1 MVGVGWLDG
10 QGALTVEEI
19 RRESLEAEPR
29 IREYIRE
36 TPLEPS
42 PWLSR
47 LGDCHVYLKLENLQT
62 TGSFKLRGAANRL
75 LTLGPKEKA
84 NGVVTAST
92 GNHGSAV
99 AYLLQALGWPGTI
112 YVPNTI
118 SAAKLGALE
127 RLEANLEL
135 HGDDGV
141 EAEIRAR
148 QVAQGSSRY
157 YVSPYNDL
165 QIIAGQG
172 TVALEI
178 ERQLGDVEVVVVPV
192 GGGGLISGIAGVLKA
207 VQPETEIVGCQ
218 PTNSSVM
225 HHSIQAGH
233 LVKMD
238 SQPTLADGAAGGIE
252 GDAITF
258 PICQQHVDRFVLVSE
273 EEIRQAIRHVLEKH
287 HLLIEG
293 AAALSVA
300 AFLQQI
306 EHFRGRRTVLVLS
319 GAKISLET
327 LSSVLA

>member
-1 MVGVGWLDG
+1 MEVRGRSSDP
-10 QGALTVEEI
+10 GAMTLEGI
-19 RRESLEAEPR
+19 RRQSLEAATR
-29 IREYIRE
+29 VQDYIRE

-42 PWLSR
+42 AWLSR
-47 LGDCHVYLKLENLQT
+47 LADCEVYLKLENLQV

-75 LTLGPKEKA
+75 LTLSSAERA

-99 AYLLQALGWPGTI
+99 AYLLRALGWPGTV
-112 YVPNTI
+112 YVPKSI

-141 EAEIRAR
+141 EAETRAR
-148 QVAQGSSRY
+148 QAALETSRY
-157 YVSPYNDL
+157 YISPYNDL

-178 ERQLGDVEVVVVPV
+178 ERQLGGIEAVVVPV

-207 VQPETEIVGCQ
+207 EHPEIEIMGCQ
-218 PTNSSVM
+218 PTNSAVM
-225 HHSIQAGH
+225 HHSIQAGRI
-233 LVKMD
+233 LELE

-252 GDAITF
+252 SDAITF
-258 PICQQHVDRFVLVSE
+258 PICQQHVDRFVLVTE
-273 EEIRQAIRHVLEKH
+273 EEIRQAIRHVVEKH

-300 AFLQQI
+300 AFLQQA
-306 EHFRGRRTVLVLS
+306 EHFRGKRVVLVLS
-319 GAKISLET
+319 GAKIGLET
-327 LSSVLA
+327 LSSVLD

>member
-1 MVGVGWLDG
+1 LIEQEPVT
-10 QGALTVEEI
+10 AEAI
-19 RRESLEAEPR
+19 RHEAREAAAR
-29 IREYIRE
+29 IVHHIRE
-36 TPLEPS
+36 TPLES
-42 PWLSR
+42 SAWLSQ
-47 LGDCHVYLKLENLQT
+47 LADCEVHLKLENLQV

-75 LTLGPKEKA
+75 LTLSSGERA

-99 AYLLQALGWPGTI
+99 AYLLRAFGWPGTI
-112 YVPNTI
+112 YVPKTI

-192 GGGGLISGIAGVLKA
+192 GGGGLISGIAGVFKA
-207 VQPETEIVGCQ
+207 EHPETEIIGCQ
-218 PTNSSVM
+218 PTNSAVM
-225 HHSIQAGH
+225 HHSIQAGR
-233 LVKMD
+233 LLELD

-252 GDAITF
+252 SDAITF

>member
-1 MVGVGWLDG
+1 M
-10 QGALTVEEI
+10 AVEEI
-19 RRESLEAEPR
+19 RRESLEAETR
-29 IREYIRE
+29 IGDYIRE

-47 LGDCHVYLKLENLQT
+47 QGSSDVYLKLENLQI

-75 LTLGPKEKA
+75 LTLSSEEKA

-99 AYLLQALGWPGTI
+99 AYLLRVLGLAGTV
-112 YVPNTI
+112 YVPKTI

-127 RLEANLEL
+127 RLEAQIEL
-135 HGDDGV
+135 FGDDGV
-141 EAEIRAR
+141 EAENRAR
-148 QVAQGSSRY
+148 RVAQESGRF

-178 ERQLGDVEVVVVPV
+178 ERQLSKVDSVVVPV

-207 VQPETEIVGCQ
+207 ANPEIELIGCQ
-218 PTNSSVM
+218 PTSSAVM
-225 HHSIQAGH
+225 HHSIQAGEI
-233 LVKMD
+233 VDME

-252 GDAITF
+252 QDTITF
-258 PICQQHVDRFVLVSE
+258 PVCQRHVERFVLVSE
-273 EEIRQAIRHVLEKH
+273 EEIRQAIRHILEKH

-300 AFLQQI
+300 TFLQQI
-306 EHFRGRRTVLVLS
+306 EYFRGRRTVLVLS

-327 LSSVLA
+327 LRSVLG

>member
-1 MVGVGWLDG
+1 LTG

-19 RRESLEAEPR
+19 RRQGLEAETR
-29 IREYIRE
+29 ARDYIRT

-42 PWLSR
+42 TWLSR
-47 LGDCHVYLKLENLQT
+47 LGACDVYLKLENLQT

-75 LTLGPKEKA
+75 LTLTSEERA

-99 AYLLQALGWPGTI
+99 AYLLRALGWPGTV
-112 YVPNTI
+112 YVPKTI

-148 QVAQGSSRY
+148 QVARESSRY
-157 YVSPYNDL
+157 YISPYNDL

-178 ERQLGDVEVVVVPV
+178 ERQVEDVEVVVVPV
-192 GGGGLISGIAGVLKA
+192 GGGGLISGIAGVIKA
-207 VQPETEIVGCQ
+207 RHPETEIIGCQ
-218 PTNSSVM
+218 PTNSAVM

-233 LVKMD
+233 LVELESK
-238 SQPTLADGAAGGIE
+238 PTLADGAAGGIE
-252 GDAITF
+252 SDAITF
-258 PICQQHVDRFVLVSE
+258 AICQQHVDRFVLVSE
-273 EEIRQAIRHVLEKH
+273 EEIRQAIRHILEKH

-306 EHFRGRRTVLVLS
+306 EHFRGKRTVLVLS

-327 LSSVLA
+327 LRSVLV

>member
-1 MVGVGWLDG
+1 
-10 QGALTVEEI
+10 
-19 RRESLEAEPR
+19 
-29 IREYIRE
+29 
-36 TPLEPS
+36 
-42 PWLSR
+42 
-47 LGDCHVYLKLENLQT
+47 
-62 TGSFKLRGAANRL
+62 FKLRGAANRL
-75 LTLGPKEKA
+75 LTLSSGERA

-99 AYLLQALGWPGTI
+99 AYLLRAFGWPGTI
-112 YVPNTI
+112 YVPKTI

-148 QVAQGSSRY
+148 QVAHGSSRY

-192 GGGGLISGIAGVLKA
+192 GGGGLISGIAGVFKA
-207 VQPETEIVGCQ
+207 EHPETEIIGCQ
-218 PTNSSVM
+218 PTNSAVM
-225 HHSIQAGH
+225 HHSIQAGK
-233 LVKMD
+233 LLELD

-252 GDAITF
+252 SDAITF